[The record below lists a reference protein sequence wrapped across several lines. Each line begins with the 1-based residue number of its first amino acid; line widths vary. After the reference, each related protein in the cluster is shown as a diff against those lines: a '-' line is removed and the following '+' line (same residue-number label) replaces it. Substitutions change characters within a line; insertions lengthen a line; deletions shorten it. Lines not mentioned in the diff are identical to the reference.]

1 MPRKTLHKCIM
12 YHVYSMAI
20 VDSSVLAK
28 NELKNSDVKNF
39 KRPKISDFGKKK
51 CEKSKNQISKLS
63 KVQKNNKELDD
74 SEPRIN

>member
-1 MPRKTLHKCIM
+1 MQ
-12 YHVYSMAI
+12 
-20 VDSSVLAK
+20 K

-51 CEKSKNQISKLS
+51 SEKSKNQISKLP
-63 KVQKNNKELDD
+63 KVQKINKELDD

>member
-20 VDSSVLAK
+20 VDSSVIAK

-51 CEKSKNQISKLS
+51 CEKSKN
-63 KVQKNNKELDD
+63 
-74 SEPRIN
+74 

>member
-1 MPRKTLHKCIM
+1 MQ
-12 YHVYSMAI
+12 
-20 VDSSVLAK
+20 K

-51 CEKSKNQISKLS
+51 SEKSKNQISKLP

-74 SEPRIN
+74 SEPRINWNKTKNIYDYTIEKI